1 MNERT
6 KWFNEAR
13 FGMFIH
19 LGLYSILSYQEWC
32 RTRDRIS
39 DKEYQSLLKR
49 FNPDRYNPE
58 KWAALAKRAGM
69 KYSVFTAKHHDGF
82 CLFDSKYTDFKVTN
96 AQVKQDMIKGYLDAF
111 RNCDLEA
118 GLYYSLLDWNHPEY
132 TIDRIHPHRNHPDW
146 NLPLGENPEP
156 HRDMAKYREYMF
168 NQIEELLT
176 NYGKIPLMWFDFSF
190 DEKGPD
196 DWDSESLS
204 RLIRSRQP
212 DIVLNSRL
220 DRGHLIGKKT
230 KYSGDFFTP
239 EQFVPEQGYCDEK
252 GNHLSWESCVTLNDN
267 WCYVRDDQN
276 FKSATQIIR
285 LLVECVSKGG
295 NLLLNVGPTSRGDIQ
310 EEAIRILED
319 VGDWMNL
326 HSNSIYGCGN
336 ANLPKPGWGFWTQK
350 EDKLFAH
357 VINAPTG
364 PIVLKDFYDKIEYA
378 TLLSDGS
385 NINMPKPW
393 MFADVHNNDAYL
405 TMPVQ
410 RAINKHDTVI
420 ELKLKQQK

>member
-39 DKEYQSLLKR
+39 DREYQGLLKR

-96 AQVKQDMIKGYLDAF
+96 AQVKQDMIKGYLTAF

-230 KYSGDFFTP
+230 KYSGDGRKPFT
-239 EQFVPEQGYCDEK
+239 ERRSDIARGY
-252 GNHLSWESCVTLNDN
+252 
-267 WCYVRDDQN
+267 
-276 FKSATQIIR
+276 
-285 LLVECVSKGG
+285 
-295 NLLLNVGPTSRGDIQ
+295 SR
-310 EEAIRILED
+310 R
-319 VGDWMNL
+319 
-326 HSNSIYGCGN
+326 SNKNPRGCGG
-336 ANLPKPGWGFWTQK
+336 LD
-350 EDKLFAH
+350 EFA
-357 VINAPTG
+357 
-364 PIVLKDFYDKIEYA
+364 
-378 TLLSDGS
+378 
-385 NINMPKPW
+385 
-393 MFADVHNNDAYL
+393 
-405 TMPVQ
+405 
-410 RAINKHDTVI
+410 
-420 ELKLKQQK
+420 QQ